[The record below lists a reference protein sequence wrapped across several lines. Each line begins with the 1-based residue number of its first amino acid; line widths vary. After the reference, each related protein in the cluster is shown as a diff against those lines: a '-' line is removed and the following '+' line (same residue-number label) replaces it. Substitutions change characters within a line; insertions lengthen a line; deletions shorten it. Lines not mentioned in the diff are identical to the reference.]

1 MAYDWLNMFTIKK
14 QAAGSTCHFFAKMSE
29 KALRTT
35 RKRESRARQKERHH
49 HYAFIA
55 EYTERKYTHIYEEAD
70 NFYKKLFKRYPT
82 KTRLTTCPE
91 FKAWELEIR
100 KNQAQTTTQMA
111 STNRSS
117 EDPTTTTQMASTN
130 RSSEETTT
138 TPIDLSSTDNMQINI
153 QLMDSTEVQE
163 TRDTLM
169 FQDIYPSLMQEIN
182 PETLQQIIREIQE
195 SDVNRDIFNYTE
207 SDEDIN
213 DILNT
218 EINNSMN
225 ELSALEEELLM
236 Y

>member
-1 MAYDWLNMFTIKK
+1 
-14 QAAGSTCHFFAKMSE
+14 
-29 KALRTT
+29 
-35 RKRESRARQKERHH
+35 
-49 HYAFIA
+49 
-55 EYTERKYTHIYEEAD
+55 
-70 NFYKKLFKRYPT
+70 
-82 KTRLTTCPE
+82 
-91 FKAWELEIR
+91 
-100 KNQAQTTTQMA
+100 MA

-207 SDEDIN
+207 SDQDIN

>member
-1 MAYDWLNMFTIKK
+1 
-14 QAAGSTCHFFAKMSE
+14 MSE
-29 KALRTT
+29 KTSRTA

-55 EYTERKYTHIYEEAD
+55 EYTERKYIHIYEEAD

-91 FKAWELEIR
+91 FKAWELEIK
-100 KNQAQTTTQMA
+100 KNQAPTTTQMA

-117 EDPTTTTQMASTN
+117 EDPTTTQMASTNRSSEDPTTTQMASTN

-138 TPIDLSSTDNMQINI
+138 TPIDLSSTDNIRINI
-153 QLMDSTEVQE
+153 PLMDSTEVQE

-182 PETLQQIIREIQE
+182 PETLEQIIREIQE